1 MLTDMFILEFLSLCI
16 LVLVAIPR
24 SPDPEQKNIIIY
36 LFVRMKYYLVLPD
49 ILWILKYNIN
59 MIIIKIMIIINT
71 SIITLTLVAIMRVEL
86 PSALVDVLI
95 GRPVELVTK

>member
-1 MLTDMFILEFLSLCI
+1 
-16 LVLVAIPR
+16 
-24 SPDPEQKNIIIY
+24 
-36 LFVRMKYYLVLPD
+36 MKYYLVLPD